1 MRTFKPIS
9 YARLLEQIEI
19 VRSGLRWSTTL
30 DRAGISRILHQVNK
44 LRSEVLTYAR
54 VEKIK
59 ARKSERQIKEHHAAE
74 ERRQALLDRSFVFE
88 GVFGDNPK
96 LLETVETVEK
106 AARTDLPI
114 LIEGESGTGKE
125 LLAKV
130 IHANSTRSQQAFI
143 SVNCGAITST
153 LLESE
158 LFGHVKGAFTGSIKD
173 RKGLFEAADGGTIFL
188 DEVGELPLESQV
200 KLLRALQS
208 GEIQRVGSDDPIQ
221 VDTRIVAATN
231 RDLYEMSMNRQFR
244 EDLYYRISTIAV
256 TIPPLRERKDEIPL
270 LIDYFSGEAADQLK
284 QSEVKLTPRL
294 YNFLHDY
301 AYRGNIR
308 ELRNIIYRVACL
320 SDGVADIIHL
330 PEHIR
335 PDPADRAT
343 SQKVNPSGNG
353 RTLESVRKKA
363 VDAAEKE
370 FIEEKL
376 RLVNGNVTMLAR
388 QLDMNRS
395 YLQTL
400 LKKRGI
406 RAKNYKQ
413 QKRPATPVAK

>member
-1 MRTFKPIS
+1 MRKFKSIS

-19 VRSGLRWSTTL
+19 VRSGLRWSASL
-30 DRAGISRILHQVNK
+30 DRAGVSRLLHQVNK
-44 LRSEVLTYAR
+44 LRNEVLTHAR
-54 VEKIK
+54 VERIK
-59 ARKSERQIKEHHAAE
+59 ARKSEKQKIEHIAGQ

-96 LLETVETVEK
+96 LLETLETVEK

-125 LLAKV
+125 LMAKV
-130 IHANSTRSQQAFI
+130 IHGNSMRSQKPFI

-208 GEIQRVGSDDPIQ
+208 GEIQRVGSDDVIQ

-231 RDLYEMSMNRQFR
+231 RDLYDMSMNRQFR

-256 TIPPLRERKDEIPL
+256 TIPPLRDRKDEIPL
-270 LIDYFSGEAADQLK
+270 LVDYFSTEAADQLK
-284 QSEVKLTPRL
+284 QEEVKLAPRL
-294 YNFLHDY
+294 YDFLRNY

-308 ELRNIIYRVACL
+308 ELRNIIYRVACI
-320 SDGVADIIHL
+320 SDGIADIEHL

-335 PDPADRAT
+335 PSMADDAKSRK
-343 SQKVNPSGNG
+343 QIPSGNG
-353 RTLESVRKKA
+353 RTLESVRKA
-363 VDAAEKE
+363 AIDAAEKQ
-370 FIEEKL
+370 FIEEQL
-376 RLVNGNVTMLAR
+376 RRVNGNVTLLAK
-388 QLDMNRS
+388 QLEMNRS

-406 RAKNYKQ
+406 HAKDFKQ
-413 QKRPATPVAK
+413 PKKPATAAAK

>member
-1 MRTFKPIS
+1 MPKFKSIS
-9 YARLLEQIEI
+9 FARLLEQIEI
-19 VRSGLRWSTTL
+19 VRSGLRWSTSL
-30 DRAGISRILHQVNK
+30 DRAGVSRLLHQVNK

-59 ARKSERQIKEHHAAE
+59 ARKSEKQNQVHQAAQQ
-74 ERRQALLDRSFVFE
+74 RRQALLDRSFAFE

-96 LLETVETVEK
+96 LLETLETVEK

-130 IHANSTRSQQAFI
+130 IHGNSTRSKKPFI

-208 GEIQRVGSDDPIQ
+208 GEIQRVGSDDTIQ

-231 RDLYEMSMNRQFR
+231 RDLYDMSMNRQFR

-270 LIDYFSGEAADQLK
+270 LVDYFSAEAADQLK
-284 QSEVKLTPRL
+284 RSEVKLTPRL
-294 YNFLHDY
+294 YNFLNNY
-301 AYRGNIR
+301 TYRGNIR
-308 ELRNIIYRVACL
+308 ELRNIIYRVACI
-320 SDGVADIIHL
+320 SDGIADIEHL

-335 PDPADRAT
+335 PARAIDLN
-343 SQKVNPSGNG
+343 SQRTTAAGNEQ
-353 RTLESVRKKA
+353 TLESVRKMA
-363 VDAAEKE
+363 VDAAEKN
-370 FIEEKL
+370 FIEGQL
-376 RLVNGNVTMLAR
+376 RLVNGNVTKLAR

-406 RAKNYKQ
+406 RAKDFKQ
-413 QKRPATPVAK
+413 QKQPAVTVAK

>member
-1 MRTFKPIS
+1 VRNFKSIS
-9 YARLLEQIEI
+9 YGRLLEQIEI
-19 VRSGLRWSTTL
+19 VRSGLRWSTSL
-30 DRAGISRILHQVNK
+30 DRAAVSRLLHQVNK
-44 LRSEVLTYAR
+44 LRNEVLTHAR
-54 VEKIK
+54 VERIK
-59 ARKSERQIKEHHAAE
+59 ARKSEKQIKEHLAGR

-96 LLETVETVEK
+96 LLETLETVEK

-130 IHANSTRSQQAFI
+130 IHGNSIRSQKPFI

-231 RDLYEMSMNRQFR
+231 RDLYDMSVNRQFR

-256 TIPPLRERKDEIPL
+256 TIPPLHERKDEIPL
-270 LIDYFSGEAADQLK
+270 LIDYFSTEAANQLK

-294 YNFLHDY
+294 YDFLHNY

-308 ELRNIIYRVACL
+308 ELRNIIYRVACI
-320 SDGVADIIHL
+320 SDGTADIEHL

-335 PDPADRAT
+335 PARAMG
-343 SQKVNPSGNG
+343 VNTLKPNSTGNG
-353 RTLESVRKKA
+353 RTLESVRKSA
-363 VDAAEKE
+363 VNAAEKT
-370 FIEEKL
+370 FIEEQL
-376 RLVNGNVTMLAR
+376 RLVNGNVTKLAR

-406 RAKNYKQ
+406 RAKEFKQ
-413 QKRPATPVAK
+413 QKQPAVTTTK